1 MEKKIINKILTVDKD
16 YLKEKLDDLP
26 EDVKH
31 LIENI
36 EPSYLEDLENPF
48 KTLNELLL
56 VINKILE
63 FYKEKL
69 EEEPFTEEQARMIN
83 QTVGRLEATLEQI
96 CCKNNDYNVSKVS
109 DMYDVVRFDA
119 LHPSY
124 NSDELLGMQKVAY
137 EKAKALSRFVQPMEY
152 GTTW

>member
-1 MEKKIINKILTVDKD
+1 MLKPLLDNINCYQNDEQRVQQTAHFFCTRLFEEFGIDRKPNITELPLLSSVDQRARAIMDMEKKIINKILTVDKD

-26 EDVKH
+26 EDVKR

-69 EEEPFTEEQARMIN
+69 AEEPFTEEQARMIN
-83 QTVGRLEATLEQI
+83 QTVGRLEATLE
-96 CCKNNDYNVSKVS
+96 
-109 DMYDVVRFDA
+109 
-119 LHPSY
+119 
-124 NSDELLGMQKVAY
+124 
-137 EKAKALSRFVQPMEY
+137 
-152 GTTW
+152 